1 MMSERGPD
9 GTCTENLICA
19 YPIYLEAVAH
29 EEKASDCTLTFRRY
43 LPQEGWSSLSIR
55 TADLLGQGGEAFMGS
70 KGVIIHE
77 YTLFKKFV
85 RASADGWAKNN
96 SMTTLYGQYGWKDGN
111 AFLYGNKL
119 YTAEGETVVS
129 VSKELE
135 TRNRWVGPGCMSPND
150 PTRGLAC
157 WRQAASSL
165 FGRGCEG
172 QACVLLAGFGSVLIR
187 LLSGDEGGAVLAQVT
202 QLSAMGKSTA
212 LAAVY
217 SIWGGKHGLS
227 LTNDDNRVAKSL
239 TMGAIGNLPIVWD
252 EIATKDPMILREQIM
267 AFTNGRDKQRG
278 NRDGKSVQHSNAWQL
293 ICITASNTSLVQAL
307 ELADKS
313 DASKLRVMELSWDL
327 PDSIDK
333 HGDKLRQDMIANAGF
348 AGEAFVRYLV
358 KPGTREWLVK
368 TLAETQDDMW
378 KRTGLGPEY
387 RFWIR
392 TMTCIAVAATI
403 VHHLDLLEFD
413 PDRIVNWLV
422 EEVKGMANAEEKSA
436 TPDIDQL
443 AEFINAHTQYILL
456 LSHRWAPNMAPLYPT
471 FTPKEIKGTWFKK
484 EQILL
489 IHRDTMR
496 KYANTNGIHYRS
508 WVKNLGKKGLILSSK
523 RCTLT
528 AGCGLPSPQLY
539 CHEIN
544 MNHPALSGI
553 NTTFESNVITFPSSR
568 QPE

>member
-1 MMSERGPD
+1 M
-9 GTCTENLICA
+9 
-19 YPIYLEAVAH
+19 
-29 EEKASDCTLTFRRY
+29 
-43 LPQEGWSSLSIR
+43 
-55 TADLLGQGGEAFMGS
+55 
-70 KGVIIHE
+70 
-77 YTLFKKFV
+77 
-85 RASADGWAKNN
+85 
-96 SMTTLYGQYGWKDGN
+96 
-111 AFLYGNKL
+111 
-119 YTAEGETVVS
+119 
-129 VSKELE
+129 
-135 TRNRWVGPGCMSPND
+135 
-150 PTRGLAC
+150 
-157 WRQAASSL
+157 
-165 FGRGCEG
+165 
-172 QACVLLAGFGSVLIR
+172 
-187 LLSGDEGGAVLAQVT
+187 
-202 QLSAMGKSTA
+202 
-212 LAAVY
+212 
-217 SIWGGKHGLS
+217 
-227 LTNDDNRVAKSL
+227 
-239 TMGAIGNLPIVWD
+239 
-252 EIATKDPMILREQIM
+252 
-267 AFTNGRDKQRG
+267 
-278 NRDGKSVQHSNAWQL
+278 
-293 ICITASNTSLVQAL
+293 QAL

-471 FTPKEIKGTWFKK
+471 FTPKEIKGTWFKT

-508 WVKNLGKKGLILSSK
+508 WIKNLGKKGLILSSK
-523 RCTLT
+523 RCTLA
-528 AGCGLPSPQLY
+528 AGCGLPSPQVH

-553 NTTFESNVITFPSSR
+553 NTAFESNVITFPSSR

>member
-9 GTCTENLICA
+9 GTCTENMICA
-19 YPIYLEAVAH
+19 YPIYLEAVAN

-43 LPQEGWSSLSIR
+43 LPQEGWSSLSVR
-55 TADLLGQGGEAFMGS
+55 AADLFGQGGESFMCS
-70 KGVIIHE
+70 KGVMIHE

-85 RASADGWAKNN
+85 RVSADAWVRGSASNV
-96 SMTTLYGQYGWKDGN
+96 LYTQYGWKDN
-111 AFLYGNKL
+111 DTTFLYGNKL
-119 YTAEGETVVS
+119 YTAEGEVPVS

-172 QACVLLAGFGSVLIR
+172 QACVLLAGFGSVFIR

-313 DASKLRVMELSWDL
+313 DAPKLRVMELSWDL

-358 KPGTREWLVK
+358 KPGTHEWLVK
-368 TLAETQDDMW
+368 TLAETQDEMW
-378 KRTGLGPEY
+378 RRTGLGPEY

-422 EEVKGMANAEEKSA
+422 DKVKDVASGEERSDEV
-436 TPDIDQL
+436 DHL
-443 AEFINAHTQYILL
+443 AEFINSQMQYLLL
-456 LSHRWAPNMAPLYPT
+456 LSHRWTFGMAPIYPT
-471 FTPKEIKGTWFKK
+471 FTPKEIRGTWFKK

-489 IHRDTMR
+489 MQRETMM
-496 KYANTNGIHYRS
+496 KYATANGIHYRE
-508 WVKNLGKKGLILSSK
+508 WVKDLTTRGLLLGHK
-523 RCTLT
+523 RYTLT

-544 MNHPALSGI
+544 MNHPALSGV
-553 NTTFESNVITFPSSR
+553 NETLEGNVITFPSSR